1 MALGIAGAVL
11 LGAQPPD
18 GGLDIY
24 WIDVEGGAAALI
36 AKPARLP
43 ILQVRS
49 GQETPVTKVNRI
61 ASFLNT
67 GRDSWVV
74 CPSSVTPSTGT
85 GEGESM
91 RNLVVAARSA
101 FRRVP
106 TVDLRDIEE
115 SRRQRRRNSVRRNA
129 VGNVRIQLGKYCT
142 AQDVEERFQ
151 RFSRIAL

>member
-67 GRDSWVV
+67 GRDS
-74 CPSSVTPSTGT
+74 
-85 GEGESM
+85 
-91 RNLVVAARSA
+91 
-101 FRRVP
+101 
-106 TVDLRDIEE
+106 
-115 SRRQRRRNSVRRNA
+115 
-129 VGNVRIQLGKYCT
+129 
-142 AQDVEERFQ
+142 
-151 RFSRIAL
+151 